1 MSARTERSADPEV
14 SKLQQHLQLLKKEYA
29 KLQGHCADLEKKV
42 ALLSAHDSSADTFA
56 SRLIA
61 SVAALYKQNK
71 YRCVNRRLVLKH
83 LEMITPCSER
93 VQISVCFDFRFS
105 YLPRRMQRNVIS

>member
-1 MSARTERSADPEV
+1 MSARTERSADPEL

-42 ALLSAHDSSADTFA
+42 ALLSAHDISADTFA

-61 SVAALYKQNK
+61 SVAALYKQNQ
-71 YRCVNRRLVLKH
+71 YRCVVVLEIFY
-83 LEMITPCSER
+83 LPCSDIR
-93 VQISVCFDFRFS
+93 TKTKTKRYRCFESWD
-105 YLPRRMQRNVIS
+105 LKIPNVRPVKS